1 MAKYRHYDYGQAK
14 MLPVRFE
21 EQILPGTF
29 EYTLNRLIDERFN
42 LEVFDAHYKNDE
54 TGAPAYDP
62 AILLKIILYAYARG
76 VTSSREIERL
86 CRENVVFMAL
96 SADSRP
102 HFTTIAAFIA
112 RLGDPIVSV
121 FRDVLLVC
129 DETGVDRAGDVCG
142 GWGEAP
148 FERFQGVERNAKP
161 TSARRS
167 RRWNGQSSIWSSA
180 IARPMRV
187 ARRPRWTG
195 HVPSRSIRW
204 RRPLPRFGGFFDV
217 TRIKSGPADE

>member
-1 MAKYRHYDYGQAK
+1 MAKYKHYDYGQAK

-29 EYTLNRLIDERFN
+29 EYTLNRLIDERFD
-42 LEVFDAHYKNDE
+42 LAVFEAHYKNDE

-96 SADSRP
+96 SADSQP

-112 RLGDPIVSV
+112 RLDG
-121 FRDVLLVC
+121 RDRL
-129 DETGVDRAGDVCG
+129 GVPGRAAGLRRDGADRTGDVRG
-142 GWGEAP
+142 GRGEAP
-148 FERFQGVERNAKP
+148 LERVQGVERDAGR

-167 RRWNGQSSIWSSA
+167 RRWSVRWSTWSSA
-180 IARPMRV
+180 IAKPTP
-187 ARRPRWTG
+187 AERRRRSRRRG
-195 HVPSRSIRW
+195 QSRSIRW
-204 RRPLPRFGGFFDV
+204 RRRSPRFGGFFDA